1 MTEPTD
7 DIRNL
12 ELQCLELAETI
23 DALAK
28 ATREYEQ
35 THTMIIDEKWEESK
49 DKSLSNATKRAAAV
63 EAILQGIPEYTEMK
77 ADLESL
83 RKQKARMEID
93 LRFMLREDRKER
105 LNTDQS
111 FVDVLRTL
119 LEKA

>member
-1 MTEPTD
+1 MDGTD

-12 ELQCLELAETI
+12 ELQILELAETI
-23 DALAK
+23 DDMAK

-35 THTMIIDEKWEESK
+35 THTMVIEEKWEESK

-63 EAILQGIPEYTEMK
+63 ESILQGIPEYTEMK

-111 FVDVLRTL
+111 SVDLLRTL
-119 LEKA
+119 LEKV